1 MAPVRAGKDSRS
13 TQNTKEFPLVDPAL
27 LGQTLGAL
35 SSYGRYLTINLRI
48 ANPYREGY
56 EDVNTQEIFDLLNL
70 QFGDKGL
77 ELYLQ
82 QEEGGDPFI
91 KVPAAALIEV
101 ATVVK
106 EDPRFDFRLLHC
118 LSGVDYPD
126 HLTSV
131 VHLYSIDKRH
141 KLVLKTDCPKDN
153 PVIPSLAEV
162 WKAANWHERE
172 SFDLVGI
179 EYEGH
184 PNLRRILLSEDWEG
198 HPLRKDYKLP
208 DDSLFPWEDEG
219 QDPTGAATAAAV
231 SARATIPGAEGG
243 ELKRPEAPPP
253 AGEPQAN

>member
-1 MAPVRAGKDSRS
+1 M
-13 TQNTKEFPLVDPAL
+13 
-27 LGQTLGAL
+27 
-35 SSYGRYLTINLRI
+35 
-48 ANPYREGY
+48 
-56 EDVNTQEIFDLLNL
+56 NTQEIYDLLIL

-77 ELYLQ
+77 ELFLQ
-82 QEEGGDPFI
+82 KEEGGDPFI
-91 KVPAAALIEV
+91 KIPAGALIEV
-101 ATVVK
+101 ATVLK
-106 EDPRFDFRLLHC
+106 EDPRFDFKLLHC

-131 VHLYSIDKRH
+131 VHLYSIEKRH
-141 KLVLKTDCPKDN
+141 KLVLKTDCPKDH

-208 DDSLFPWEDEG
+208 DDSLFPWEDEAPEG
-219 QDPTGAATAAAV
+219 APTTAAVAATPRT
-231 SARATIPGAEGG
+231 SAPGADGG

-253 AGEPQAN
+253 ASEPYAN